1 MHAMGAL
8 LWVLGYGVAVA
19 CVGLVLAV
27 QERRKHRASEQKV
40 NEVFEALDVET
51 AAGLSWNFVVGICHR
66 SVGAR
71 EARAF

>member
-27 QERRKHRASEQKV
+27 QERRKHRTSEQKV
-40 NEVFEALDVET
+40 NEVFEALQHAKHARLTTDTGQELEVFL
-51 AAGLSWNFVVGICHR
+51 AAKR
-66 SVGAR
+66 AAR
-71 EARAF
+71 

>member
-8 LWVLGYGVAVA
+8 LSVLGYGAAAA

-40 NEVFEALDVET
+40 NEVFAALQHAKHARLTTDTGQELDVFLAAKST
-51 AAGLSWNFVVGICHR
+51 AR
-66 SVGAR
+66 
-71 EARAF
+71 